1 MGAREPLPACVAAVL
16 LAMVAAV
23 AACGGGGGASSPA
36 PSPTPQVTPVQT
48 PTPEEQAYFEALK
61 AALDGMHQRTAE
73 LRDFRAQ
80 AFALQLT
87 EDQRKANSQEL
98 GRRYRSYAEE
108 ARDALSQIVAPAG
121 LEAVHGSLLAAAD
134 GLVKLGQDLESYLS
148 QSPVATSQG
157 FTEAFGRADGVNAEQ
172 RFRDFCFDL
181 QSQARA
187 RGVGVDL
194 GCNQ

>member
-1 MGAREPLPACVAAVL
+1 MGVRKPFPVYLAAL
-16 LAMVAAV
+16 LVTTAVAV
-23 AACGGGGGASSPA
+23 AACGGGGGSSLP
-36 PSPTPQVTPVQT
+36 PSPTPQGTPAQT
-48 PTPEEQAYFEALK
+48 ASPEERAYFDALK
-61 AALDGMHQRTAE
+61 AALDAMHQRSAE

-80 AFALQLT
+80 AFTLQLT
-87 EDQRKANSQEL
+87 EEQRRSNSQEL

-108 ARDALSQIVAPAG
+108 ARNALSQIVAPAN
-121 LEAVHGSLLAAAD
+121 LEAVHGSLLAAVD

-148 QSPVATSQG
+148 ESPVATSQD
-157 FTEAFGRADGVNAEQ
+157 FADAFGRADGVTVEQ

-187 RGVGVDL
+187 RGLGVDL

>member
-1 MGAREPLPACVAAVL
+1 
-16 LAMVAAV
+16 
-23 AACGGGGGASSPA
+23 
-36 PSPTPQVTPVQT
+36 
-48 PTPEEQAYFEALK
+48 
-61 AALDGMHQRTAE
+61 MHQRSAE
-73 LRDFRAQ
+73 LRDFRSQ

-87 EDQRKANSQEL
+87 EDQRRTNSQEL

-108 ARDALSQIVAPAG
+108 ARNALSQIVAPAG
-121 LEAVHGSLLAAAD
+121 LEAVHGSLLAAVD

-148 QSPVATSQG
+148 ESPVATSQG
-157 FTEAFGRADGVNAEQ
+157 FADAFGRADGVTVEQ

-187 RGVGVDL
+187 RGLGVDL